1 MSVLVWLLYFIV
13 LDFGWLIIKVDYL
26 FIIFGGGCLLLWAF
40 S

>member
-13 LDFGWLIIKVDYL
+13 LGFEWLIIKVDYL
-26 FIIFGGGCLLLWAF
+26 FIIFGGVCLLLWVL